1 MAIANKISTTAMSTN
16 RAKVC
21 IYLPPFHCTLSPL
34 TLDLPFD
41 IAKRA
46 KPVMPGW
53 NYLVRLYRPRAEILD
68 GKWTFPKA
76 QPVD

>member
-41 IAKRA
+41 IGEASEAGQRRRARGLVSMSANDPKRTYSEFY
-46 KPVMPGW
+46 G
-53 NYLVRLYRPRAEILD
+53 LED
-68 GKWTFPKA
+68 G
-76 QPVD
+76 